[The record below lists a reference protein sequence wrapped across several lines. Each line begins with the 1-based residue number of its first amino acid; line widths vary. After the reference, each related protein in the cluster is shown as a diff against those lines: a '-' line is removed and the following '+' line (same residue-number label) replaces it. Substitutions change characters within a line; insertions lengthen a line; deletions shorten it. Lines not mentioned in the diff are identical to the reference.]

1 MDYDLEIKG
10 FHKIGKYIPGTF
22 IPIID
27 EARLY
32 EDQPEYALLL
42 SWHIADEL
50 APKISKLG
58 FKGDF
63 IVPLPTPRILKN
75 PLK

>member
-1 MDYDLEIKG
+1 MLEIKG
-10 FHKIGKYIPGTF
+10 SHKIGKYIPGTL
-22 IPIID
+22 IPVLD
-27 EARLY
+27 ETRLY
-32 EDQPEYALLL
+32 EDQVEYALLL

-50 APKISKLG
+50 ALKISKNG

>member
-1 MDYDLEIKG
+1 ML
-10 FHKIGKYIPGTF
+10 
-22 IPIID
+22 D
-27 EARLY
+27 EVKLY

-50 APKISKLG
+50 APKIAQIG

-63 IVPLPTPRILKN
+63 IVPLPIPRILKN
-75 PLK
+75 PL